1 MIPVSAF
8 EPTGSTLTVRF
19 KAVGGSF
26 TGTLNTDATEL
37 TGTFGQGSF
46 AVPVTFRHVTAV
58 GQTVRSGALRRG
70 PFTVSQNTAKDFA
83 GG

>member
-26 TGTLNTDATEL
+26 TGTPNTDATEL
-37 TGTFGQGSF
+37 TGTFSQGSF
-46 AVPVTFRHVTAV
+46 GVPVTFRHVT
-58 GQTVRSGALRRG
+58 
-70 PFTVSQNTAKDFA
+70 P
-83 GG
+83 

>member
-1 MIPVSAF
+1 MIPVSAL
-8 EPTGSTLTVRF
+8 EPTESTLTVRF

-37 TGTFGQGSF
+37 TGTFSQGSF
-46 AVPVTFRHVTAV
+46 GARHVPSRHAV
-58 GQTVRSGALRRG
+58 GQTFRSGALRRG
-70 PFTVSQNTAKDFA
+70 PFTVSQNTPKDFA